1 MDLSGPIE
9 HTSGRISAMSDDV
22 ITVLRGNPTD
32 DEIAA
37 LVGVL
42 VERAGARAEPH
53 VPTAVSAWWASG
65 LPSSAV
71 TYGPGAWRVSGLPR

>member
-1 MDLSGPIE
+1 ME
-9 HTSGRISAMSDDV
+9 RMSDDV
-22 ITVLRGNPTD
+22 ITVLRGNPTT

-42 VERAGARAEPH
+42 VGRAGARTEPD

-65 LPSSAV
+65 LPGSAV
-71 TYGPGAWRVSGLPR
+71 TRGPDAWRVSGLPR

>member
-1 MDLSGPIE
+1 
-9 HTSGRISAMSDDV
+9 MSDDV

-42 VERAGARAEPH
+42 VGGVGARTEPDA
-53 VPTAVSAWWASG
+53 PMAVSAWWASG
-65 LPSSAV
+65 LPSSAA
-71 TYGPGAWRVSGLPR
+71 TRGPGAWRVSGLPR